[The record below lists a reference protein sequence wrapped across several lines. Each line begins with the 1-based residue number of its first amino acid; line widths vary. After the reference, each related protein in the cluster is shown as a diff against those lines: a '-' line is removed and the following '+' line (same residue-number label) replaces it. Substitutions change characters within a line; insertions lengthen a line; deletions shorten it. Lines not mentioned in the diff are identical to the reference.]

1 MEATIP
7 RTPDSDTHQTV
18 DPAVA
23 ASCLNRCPQTCRGHA
38 FHDCGSIGG
47 LRIDDRL
54 AGLTVGMAQPRPKTV
69 GNLPTRRP
77 EANAHHGLV
86 NSLLLRDSE
95 GPRDEY
101 A

>member
-18 DPAVA
+18 GTAVA
-23 ASCLNRCPQTCRGHA
+23 AACLNRCPQTCRGHA
-38 FHDCGSIGG
+38 CHDCGSIRG
-47 LRIDDRL
+47 LRINDRL
-54 AGLTVGMAQPRPKTV
+54 MGLTVGMAHPRTT

-77 EANAHHGLV
+77 EANVHHGLIS
-86 NSLLLRDSE
+86 SLLLRESE